1 MALKTGILGN
11 WNVAS
16 LLSTQAFL
24 SRFC

>member
-1 MALKTGILGN
+1 MALKTGILDN